1 MTETYLSAAELE
13 LIGKMKDSKIGSFQ
27 VPHEF
32 MGNKNFV
39 SEVLKLSDDAI
50 MWFDRLHR
58 GDYYIALE
66 AVRHRGWA
74 IEHIHE
80 DFKTDWKICFTALV
94 QTLKNGGIYS
104 CPDVDLPF
112 ITVADVAR
120 CTVCEQY
127 KEEELK
133 MELLRGIHDLCEKM
147 LYLSTGA
154 NDDSIFYLLSFM
166 WVHVRD
172 CSLMDL
178 LVTQEQGIYL
188 DIPPRSY

>member
-13 LIGKMKDSKIGSFQ
+13 LLGKMKDSKVGSFQ
-27 VPHEF
+27 VPREF

-39 SEVLKLSDDAI
+39 SEVLRLSDDAI
-50 MWFDRLHR
+50 LWFDEIHR
-58 GDYYIALE
+58 NNYNISLE
-66 AVRHRGWA
+66 AVRQHGWA
-74 IEHIHE
+74 IEHIRGG
-80 DFKTDWKICFTALV
+80 FKADWKICFTALA
-94 QTLKNGGIYS
+94 QTLKNGGTYS

-112 ITVADVAR
+112 ITVAYVAR

-172 CSLMDL
+172 YSLMDL

-188 DIPPRSY
+188 DIPPGSN